1 MIIDGKAIAAKRLE
15 ELRLK
20 VEGLRIKPKLVA
32 ILVGEDPASVMYV
45 NMKKKRAEEV
55 GIVSEIVELPSKVSV
70 TKATQLIN
78 RLNADQVV
86 TGILVQLPFPKDSP
100 VFGHEREILDAI
112 DPVKDVD
119 SLTSVN
125 MGLLALG
132 QPRYYPA
139 TVKAVLVVLEE
150 ALNMGDLKLNKNHA
164 VVYDLFGKSRT
175 VLGGFRAV
183 VVGRSEIVG
192 KPAVMALI
200 NLGAT
205 VTVGNSRTTDLA
217 EIAREADILISATG
231 VAHLV
236 KADMVKKGAIVI
248 DVGIDR
254 QSTGLPDYRTTDKNR
269 VGGGRSTV
277 DRVVGDVDFESVSK
291 VAGAISPVPG
301 GVGPLTVSSLLENV
315 VLAGRRD

>member
-277 DRVVGDVDFESVSK
+277 DRVVGDVDFESVYK